1 MKEDE
6 NEAVIYTQRMQMSVA
21 EMLVA
26 LDNLESQATSMA
38 LHSAQMKNR
47 YNVQSDHYWRK
58 RLTVVKR

>member
-47 YNVQSDHYWRK
+47 YNVKSDHY
-58 RLTVVKR
+58 

>member
-38 LHSAQMKNR
+38 LHSAKMKNR
-47 YNVQSDHYWRK
+47 YNVQSDHY
-58 RLTVVKR
+58 